1 MRLILD
7 IESSDFLQRGL
18 DYTKLPYRL
27 KPSYQVWCVVC
38 RDIDTNA
45 VYRFVGEQEIKQ
57 DLPMILQKASM
68 IVGHNIIAFD
78 LPVLMLWAGIQYKVG
93 YADGEDYINGH
104 PCQIVDTLVMSK
116 LLYSDTVNGH
126 SLEDW
131 GKRLGNYKQ
140 GFHSFDQFS
149 QEMLEYCEQDTSV
162 NRTMYLHFMAEYTSW
177 KWGRAFRMESK
188 LADLQLAQELYG
200 FRFFRDRAVAAV
212 EELTKLME
220 EKRAIVNPLLPPKT
234 LNKGEQ
240 KEYIPPKLQFKKNGE
255 PSSHMQ
261 RFAEKHGWTLV
272 EREEW
277 QLVGDKTWTLPLPEG
292 VPLVTTGVA
301 SVEDNDHV
309 KGYLLDL
316 GWVPKAWKER
326 DLTVDSKKHK
336 RDWAGFEDAVKRYV
350 EQTLTGPYKR
360 HRLEI
365 IGCDED
371 QLESKLMGHK
381 DLKKPLRVPTSPQ
394 VTLPPEKDLCPGLVM
409 LGERVAF
416 AKDFADFMT
425 YRHRKNSIAG
435 GVDEEGEPSTGFLTA
450 EREDGRIPTPA
461 DTNGCNCLTAD
472 TLIVTD
478 NGCVPIVD
486 VMVGD
491 LVLTH
496 EGRYKPVVD
505 RIQNGVKKVLR
516 VRSDNGL
523 EVRCTENHP
532 FFDGSS
538 WVLAKD
544 LRVGQRVATYQEK
557 EEWRQAQGLSKYYVS
572 SWGRVMTTEGVLL
585 KTKRRT
591 ALWDRATV
599 DVAFDSGLKTRRGIG
614 QLVLLAFEGNCP
626 DGMEVC
632 HKDGNPTNNYLGN
645 LYYGTSEQNKQDAK
659 VHGRHLRAQRKKI
672 TCVLTREQ
680 VEEIRHYFDENGRV
694 KGDDSRLARQ
704 YGVRRE
710 VIRDVR
716 ENKTWKDDYSEDNDY
731 KEVFKLSTVVSV
743 EAVGMEP
750 TFDVT
755 IAEDHSYVANG
766 FVTHNTGRY
775 QHRVVCNI
783 PRVSSLYGEPMRA
796 LFGVSKNKI
805 QLGFDFAS
813 LEARI
818 EGHYV
823 YRYPGGP
830 ELAAA
835 LLLEKPNDIHTK
847 MAKKLGVTRDAA
859 KSINYALK

>member
-57 DLPMILQKASM
+57 DLPMLLQKSSM
-68 IVGHNIIAFD
+68 IAGHNIIAFD

-93 YADGEDYINGH
+93 YFDGEDYINGR

-116 LLYSDTVNGH
+116 LLYSDTVSGH

-140 GFHSFDQFS
+140 GFHSFDHFS

-240 KEYIPPKLQFKKNGE
+240 KDYIPPKLQFKKNGE

-261 RFAEKHGWTLV
+261 RFAERHGWTLV

-336 RDWAGFEDAVKRYV
+336 RDRAGFEDAVKRYV

-365 IGCDED
+365 IGCDKD

-461 DTNGCNCLTAD
+461 DTNGCN
-472 TLIVTD
+472 
-478 NGCVPIVD
+478 
-486 VMVGD
+486 
-491 LVLTH
+491 
-496 EGRYKPVVD
+496 
-505 RIQNGVKKVLR
+505 
-516 VRSDNGL
+516 
-523 EVRCTENHP
+523 
-532 FFDGSS
+532 
-538 WVLAKD
+538 
-544 LRVGQRVATYQEK
+544 
-557 EEWRQAQGLSKYYVS
+557 
-572 SWGRVMTTEGVLL
+572 
-585 KTKRRT
+585 
-591 ALWDRATV
+591 
-599 DVAFDSGLKTRRGIG
+599 
-614 QLVLLAFEGNCP
+614 
-626 DGMEVC
+626 
-632 HKDGNPTNNYLGN
+632 
-645 LYYGTSEQNKQDAK
+645 
-659 VHGRHLRAQRKKI
+659 
-672 TCVLTREQ
+672 
-680 VEEIRHYFDENGRV
+680 
-694 KGDDSRLARQ
+694 
-704 YGVRRE
+704 
-710 VIRDVR
+710 
-716 ENKTWKDDYSEDNDY
+716 
-731 KEVFKLSTVVSV
+731 
-743 EAVGMEP
+743 
-750 TFDVT
+750 
-755 IAEDHSYVANG
+755 
-766 FVTHNTGRY
+766 TGRY